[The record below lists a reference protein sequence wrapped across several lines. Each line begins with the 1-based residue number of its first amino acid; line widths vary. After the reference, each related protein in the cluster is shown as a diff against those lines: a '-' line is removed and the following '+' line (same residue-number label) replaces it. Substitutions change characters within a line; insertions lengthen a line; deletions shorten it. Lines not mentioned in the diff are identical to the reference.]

1 MYIMKKSIFKTQI
14 CAIALSILAI
24 SCEKLEE
31 IVPTSEKMMIET
43 LVPIDIN
50 ERGVTFKA
58 NVISAGSSEIQA
70 IGFVYWDPNLFD
82 IDLNLFFDTTTMF
95 PGEFFL
101 GIKSG
106 EISLGTFGANI
117 RMDTI
122 NGEIFL
128 GTVGSDVMLGTV
140 GGGLNF
146 PGDSFLELLENLK
159 VINKNKSGEFSA
171 DAKLLK
177 FNTKYAVRA
186 LIANKE
192 GIVYAK
198 SRVFETKDAS
208 IKSGEGVKDILGNN
222 YPSLIINGI
231 EWMAEN
237 LKTDR
242 YADNT
247 PISTTNSSTVWLAD
261 TIGMRQNPNRF
272 LDESEDYGYLYNWY
286 ATQNPSGLC
295 PDGWRIPTKNEW
307 DDLVIYLG
315 GANVAG
321 STMKTKGTEWWKDQ
335 NEDATNSSGFSV
347 RGAGSIG
354 ESLFSSG
361 FNNYAMFWSN
371 TQIGTTSEGFPIPEH
386 YQFSKENGIV
396 LSNNNISRTP
406 NAKAGASVRC
416 VKE

>member
-1 MYIMKKSIFKTQI
+1 MKKSLFKTQI

-95 PGEFFL
+95 PGDFFL

-106 EISLGTFGANI
+106 EISLGTVGGDVGI
-117 RMDTI
+117 DTI

-128 GTVGSDVMLGTV
+128 STVGGDVGMGTV
-140 GGGLNF
+140 GGDVGF
-146 PGDSFLELLENLK
+146 PSEFFLELLEK
-159 VINKNKSGEFSA
+159 IKIINKNKKGEFSA
-171 DAKLLK
+171 DAKQLK

-198 SRVFETKDAS
+198 SQVFESWYAR
-208 IKSGEGVKDILGNN
+208 IKTGEGVTDISGNT
-222 YPSLIINGI
+222 YPSVIINGL

-237 LKTDR
+237 LKTDK
-242 YADNT
+242 YADKT
-247 PISTTNSSTVWLAD
+247 PVSTTNSSTVWLED
-261 TIGMRQNPNRF
+261 TIGLRQNPNRF
-272 LDESEDYGYLYNWY
+272 IDESEDYGYLYNWY
-286 ATQNPSGLC
+286 ATQNSSGLC

-321 STMKTKGTEWWKDQ
+321 NTMKTKGTEWWKDQ

-354 ESLFSSG
+354 ESLFASG

-386 YQFSKENGIV
+386 YKFSKENGIV
-396 LSNNNISRTP
+396 LSNNDISRTP
-406 NAKAGASVRC
+406 NAKAGASIRC
-416 VKE
+416 VKD